1 MFSTA
6 LEDVVI
12 QKLNDELAPFITKTL
27 EASIGFVTPEDCGK
41 LKKQIEIT

>member
-12 QKLNDELAPFITKTL
+12 QKLNDELAPYITKKV
-27 EASIGFVTPEDCGK
+27 EASIKIVTPEDFGK